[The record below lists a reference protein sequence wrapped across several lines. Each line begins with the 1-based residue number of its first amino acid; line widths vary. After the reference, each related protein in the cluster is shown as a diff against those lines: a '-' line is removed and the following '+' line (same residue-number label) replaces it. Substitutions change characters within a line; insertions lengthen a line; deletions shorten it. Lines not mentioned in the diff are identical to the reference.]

1 MLLHNPASVS
11 QDIYDKNASQLMY
24 NCIMSSISQKV
35 SKKLLSKHSEID
47 YDGPTLLRQIIA
59 DTFITSQ
66 ASTFETKN
74 SLFALDLKDYKF
86 NVVKMHEAVSDK
98 IAGIHSVGKRHDDED
113 LIINLFNAYKTATN
127 PDFLAHIK
135 YLKSEYKTGKLTAA
149 AQLMEQVEEEYDRLD
164 KAKTWKPTKKRSEDS
179 DVVALTAQLKTALSM
194 AGKGKGKDK
203 KSEDAKNKTKWK
215 YEKSL
220 GTNGKLTKNDKT
232 YHWCDG
238 PGHGGTA
245 MWCIH
250 KPGSCKD
257 GDQNK
262 SKSGTPTN
270 DDNSNSK
277 KNNGDVISA
286 LKATIANA
294 DPNSFGDDDGARI
307 QAILAVIN
315 DL

>member
-1 MLLHNPASVS
+1 MAS
-11 QDIYDKNASQLMY
+11 IN
-24 NCIMSSISQKV
+24 QKV

-59 DTFITSQ
+59 DTFITLQQ

-74 SLFALDLKDYKF
+74 SLFALDLKDYEC
-86 NVVKMHEAVSDK
+86 NVVKIHKAFSDK
-98 IAGIHSVGKRHDDED
+98 IAGIHSVGKRRNDED
-113 LIINLFNAYKTATN
+113 LMA
-127 PDFLAHIK
+127 K

-164 KAKTWKPTKKRSEDS
+164 KGKTWKPTKKRSEDS

-238 PGHGGTA
+238 PGHSGTA